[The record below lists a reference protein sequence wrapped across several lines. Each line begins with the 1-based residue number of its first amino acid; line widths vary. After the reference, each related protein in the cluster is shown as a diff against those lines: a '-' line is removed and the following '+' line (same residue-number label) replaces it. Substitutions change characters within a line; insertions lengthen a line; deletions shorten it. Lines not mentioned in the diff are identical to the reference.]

1 MKTTLRTLFVGIL
14 LATTSIA
21 SAQQVNTLYFLENAP
36 MRHTINPAFQPASRF
51 YFEIPIIGYT
61 SLWVG
66 SNSWTISDF
75 IFKGPQGNTITPL
88 HPDAPDNWLDS
99 KPSNF
104 VLDADAYINLF
115 SMGWAIRDFGY
126 FHLNI
131 SEHLMS
137 DFGISSSLFQI
148 NDMSSGD
155 IMPLSVNLNMLTY
168 TDVAVGYSHKIN
180 DQWTVGGKLKFL
192 IGQANLHAG
201 LQDLTISTSMDSLRI
216 AGKGEIYAAAPLRW
230 NQLPTDVNN
239 FDDFDITTLFAD
251 EHATATDIIK
261 EFIKP
266 AGLGAALDLGFTYKP
281 IKNLQLTASVTDLGF
296 IHWTRNARASM
307 SIDTTFNGVDINFSD
322 YGSLDGFDSDSL
334 ISSATSSIK
343 GYTDAVHINEIN
355 NKPMPHTNMIVAN
368 LNVGVDANFW
378 KNRIGIGVY
387 SRTRFYNNHISEEV
401 TLGAALRPCNWF
413 NLAASYSFINGR
425 WSNIGAAL
433 TLAPY
438 DGLMLTLAT
447 DYIPTTYAKA
457 ATDGRNISLPYKTPG
472 FNIAFGIAIVAGTN
486 YKGKKVKDKDKDGI
500 YDKLDLCP
508 NTPLNVQVDENGC
521 PLDTDGDGVA
531 DYLDNCPETPIEAYD
546 MIDSLGCP
554 MDSDGDGVFNYL
566 DQCPDTPAEAFGM
579 IDSLGCPLDTDQDG
593 VYDYLDQCPD
603 TPAEAYGMV
612 DSVGCPIDT
621 DGDSIFDYLDQ
632 CPHTAAEDINYVDST
647 GCFMDAD
654 GDGVNDQLDQCPNTP
669 RAAYSTVDSFGCPM
683 DTDGDGVDDYL
694 DQCPNTPAEAINYV
708 NSLGCPIDT
717 DGDGVEDYLDQCP
730 DTPAEAINHVDS
742 LGCPTDTDGDGVKDY
757 LDQCPN
763 TPAEA
768 INHVDSLGCPT
779 DTDSDGIKD
788 YLDQCPNTP
797 AEAINY
803 VDSLGCTL
811 DTDLDGV
818 YDYEDLCPTIA
829 GVKENK
835 GCPTVKREVRT
846 LLNKAMSG
854 IEFENGRATIKTSSH
869 PILNEIA
876 QIFIDNPTYMVEI
889 QGHTD
894 NIGKYDYNML
904 LSDRRARSVRA
915 YLISKGVPAAR
926 LTAHGYGPDM
936 PIADNTTSEGR
947 AKNRRVEF
955 QITFEEVTYET
966 VYDRTETQSNNNKT
980 L

>member
-36 MRHTINPAFQPASRF
+36 MRHTINPAFQPASIF
-51 YFEIPIIGYT
+51 YLEFPVIGYT
-61 SLWVG
+61 SLWAG
-66 SNSWTISDF
+66 TNSWTISDF
-75 IFKGPQGNTITPL
+75 LFKGPQGNTITPL
-88 HPDAPDNWLDS
+88 HPDAKNWLDS
-99 KPSNF
+99 KPNSF
-104 VLDADAYINLF
+104 VLEADAYLNLF

-131 SEHLMS
+131 SERIMS
-137 DFGISSSLFQI
+137 DAGFSSSLFQI
-148 NDMSSGD
+148 NDLSSGS
-155 IMPLSVNLNMLTY
+155 IMPFSVHLNTLAY

-180 DQWTVGGKLKFL
+180 DKWTVGGKLKFL
-192 IGQANLHAG
+192 IGQANLHAN
-201 LQDLTISTSMDSLRI
+201 LKDVTLSTSMDSLHL
-216 AGKGEIYAAAPLRW
+216 AGNGEIYAGASLRW
-230 NQLPTDVNN
+230 NKLPTNPDD
-239 FDDFDITTLFAD
+239 FDDFDIITLLAD

-261 EFIKP
+261 EVLKP
-266 AGLGAALDLGFTYKP
+266 AGMGAALDLGFTYKP

-307 SIDTTFNGVDINFSD
+307 SIDTTFTGVDMDFGD

-334 ISSATSSIK
+334 MSSLISPLG
-343 GYTDAVHINEIN
+343 GYSNAIHIDEIDNE
-355 NKPMPHTNMIVAN
+355 PSPHTNMIITN
-368 LNVGVDANFW
+368 LNVGIDANFW

-457 ATDGRNISLPYKTPG
+457 ATSLGNVSLPYKTPG
-472 FNIAFGIAIVAGTN
+472 FNVAFGIAIVAGTN

-508 NTPLNVQVDENGC
+508 NTPLNVEVDANGC

-531 DYLDNCPETPIEAYD
+531 DYLDNCPETPAEAYG
-546 MIDSLGCP
+546 MIDEQGCP
-554 MDSDGDGVFNYL
+554 LDTDGDSIPDYL

-654 GDGVNDQLDQCPNTP
+654 GDGINDQQDLCPDTPREAYGTVDASGCPIDSDQDGVYDYLDQCPDTP
-669 RAAYSTVDSFGCPM
+669 VEAINHVDSMGCPL
-683 DTDGDGVDDYL
+683 DTDKDGVADYCDSCKNTTPDTRYYVNAVGCVL
-694 DQCPNTPAEAINYV
+694 DSDNDGVFDYKDQCPNTPAEAVFYV
-708 NSLGCPIDT
+708 DSVGCPLDTDKDGVADYCDSCKNTIAEARSQVDALGCA
-717 DGDGVEDYLDQCP
+717 L
-730 DTPAEAINHVDS
+730 
-742 LGCPTDTDGDGVKDY
+742 
-757 LDQCPN
+757 
-763 TPAEA
+763 
-768 INHVDSLGCPT
+768 
-779 DTDSDGIKD
+779 DTDSDGIF
-788 YLDQCPNTP
+788 
-797 AEAINY
+797 
-803 VDSLGCTL
+803 
-811 DTDLDGV
+811 
-818 YDYEDLCPTIA
+818 DYEDLCPTIA

-835 GCPTVKREVRT
+835 GCPGVQREVRNI
-846 LLNKAMSG
+846 LNKAMSG
-854 IEFENGRATIKTSSH
+854 IEFENGRATIKISSH

-876 QIFIDNPTYMVEI
+876 QIFIQNPTYKVEI

-894 NIGKYDYNML
+894 NVGKYHYNME
-904 LSDRRARSVRA
+904 LSDRRARAVRA

-926 LTAHGYGPDM
+926 LTAHGYGPDL
-936 PIADNTTSEGR
+936 PIADNNTSEGR

-955 QITFEEVTYET
+955 QITFEEITYET
-966 VYDRTETQSNNNKT
+966 VYDRAQDIN
-980 L
+980 